1 MFFFS
6 AHRNSKAIDPTNPAT
21 GFSTVQVQVE
31 QTNFKNHITN
41 PSAVQ
46 AQPTC

>member
-1 MFFFS
+1 MFFFLPIET
-6 AHRNSKAIDPTNPAT
+6 SKTIDPTNPAT
-21 GFSTVQVQVE
+21 GFGTVQVQVE
-31 QTNFKNHITN
+31 QTNFKNHITS